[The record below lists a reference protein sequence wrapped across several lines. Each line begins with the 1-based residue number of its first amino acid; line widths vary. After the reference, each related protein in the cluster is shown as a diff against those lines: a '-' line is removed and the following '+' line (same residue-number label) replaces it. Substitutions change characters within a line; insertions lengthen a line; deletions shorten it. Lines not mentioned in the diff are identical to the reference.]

1 MKTLRSAD
9 GTTIAFDRSGSGQ
22 PIIFVPGAM
31 NDHTRCE
38 PLAAALATDHTAVTY
53 DRRARG
59 ESGDTKPYTVDREVE
74 DLAAVIDEVGGQAVV
89 FGYSSGGILAL
100 KAAAEGV
107 KISHLVIFEAPFALG
122 GMPPT
127 RADLP
132 GKLAEL
138 VARDEPGDAI
148 ALFQSDVIG
157 LPAAVTAQARQS
169 PMWPALEAMAQSVV
183 YDTTL
188 TAQLGAPT
196 PGMAAVDVPTLV
208 ATGAET
214 WPALRASA
222 EALAALLPHG
232 RFEAIEGGA
241 DHDIPVAATAS
252 AIRAFVRG

>member
-1 MKTLRSAD
+1 
-9 GTTIAFDRSGSGQ
+9 
-22 PIIFVPGAM
+22 
-31 NDHTRCE
+31 
-38 PLAAALATDHTAVTY
+38 
-53 DRRARG
+53 
-59 ESGDTKPYTVDREVE
+59 
-74 DLAAVIDEVGGQAVV
+74 
-89 FGYSSGGILAL
+89 
-100 KAAAEGV
+100 
-107 KISHLVIFEAPFALG
+107 
-122 GMPPT
+122 
-127 RADLP
+127 
-132 GKLAEL
+132 
-138 VARDEPGDAI
+138 
-148 ALFQSDVIG
+148 
-157 LPAAVTAQARQS
+157 
-169 PMWPALEAMAQSVV
+169 MAQSVV